1 MKITGQR
8 PPGASELNA
17 GKAREAEGR
26 NERTRARSKRGQEGP
41 APAETHKA
49 LTTQRLREAIRATPD
64 VRADRVEA
72 VREQIRSG
80 QYRVDAERLADAL
93 LNESLREDVEKP

>member
-8 PPGASELNA
+8 PPGATELNA
-17 GKAREAEGR
+17 GKAREAEGKSGR
-26 NERTRARSKRGQEGP
+26 SRAQAKRGQEGS
-41 APAETHKA
+41 APTESHKA

-64 VRADRVEA
+64 VRTDRVEA

-80 QYRVDAERLADAL
+80 KYRVDAERLADAL